1 MPSLVWSS
9 WKSTVLGLLSCQQWC
24 ASCLCA
30 GSHVSTTLTLL
41 PLLLACRSSMGAVP
55 RAQLEAWLQ
64 AQCRPLL
71 AAVDAATM
79 LDLLLQHT
87 YGETD

>member
-1 MPSLVWSS
+1 M
-9 WKSTVLGLLSCQQWC
+9 
-24 ASCLCA
+24 
-30 GSHVSTTLTLL
+30 SHSRAANT
-41 PLLLACRSSMGAVP
+41 GAVP

-64 AQCRPLL
+64 THCRPLL

-87 YGETD
+87 YGTERVERVDSTGGTAYVYMCVVFLSF